1 MTVLWIAAGLLLLI
15 VIVLVF
21 SYNKLV
27 RDRQRV
33 LSGWSDIEVQL
44 QRRHALIP
52 KLVTAIRQYADYEQA
67 TLTALTE
74 LRSRAQKPGAVA
86 ERSEL
91 ENRLSQSLFSVVA
104 IAEAYPDLKASQNF
118 LDLQKQISEIEQD
131 IHFARRYYN
140 GAVNHWNTRLQSFP
154 DIIVARLLRF
164 RPAEYFEFKDA

>member
-1 MTVLWIAAGLLLLI
+1 MTTLWITALLVLLI
-15 VIVLVF
+15 FILLTV

-27 RDRQRV
+27 RDHQRV
-33 LSGWSDIEVQL
+33 YSGWSDIEVQL

-52 KLVTAIRQYADYEQA
+52 KLVAAIRQYADYEQA
-67 TLTALTE
+67 TLQALTA
-74 LRSRAQKPGAVA
+74 LRSRAKQPAGVA

-104 IAEAYPDLKASQNF
+104 LAETYPNLKTSQNF
-118 LDLQKQISEIEQD
+118 LDLQKQISEVEQT

-140 GAVNHWNTRLQSFP
+140 GAVNNWNTRLQTFP

-164 RPAEYFEFKDA
+164 RPAQYFEYKEA

>member
-74 LRSRAQKPGAVA
+74 LRSRAQKAGAVA